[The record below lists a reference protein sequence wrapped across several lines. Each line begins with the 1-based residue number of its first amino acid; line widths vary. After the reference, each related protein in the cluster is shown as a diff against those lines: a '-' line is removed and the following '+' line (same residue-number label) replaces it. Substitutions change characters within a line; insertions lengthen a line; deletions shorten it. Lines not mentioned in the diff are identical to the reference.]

1 MSEEIVVVKT
11 EDLPDPFLEVNSIKV
26 EEEEDDKKKKKRK
39 KSPSEDAGQDEEE
52 KPKPKSK
59 SKPRVKLFEPEILE
73 GKREKKIIQRLDL
86 MGRQKEK
93 LKIESTG
100 RGDKLGDIARINH
113 SIGKLK
119 VPLLKPLHNIV
130 YDRPGTAS
138 ALRKNLRLFNGFP
151 FGPDSDR
158 YNKKVE
164 KVKKL
169 QKGLL
174 KTICQTLDLERTGTQ
189 IVLSERIM
197 RFLVQPTNSGKPVL
211 KKKKKT
217 TKDTKREKSSSK
229 SKKPQKKVESG
240 KSKPIVSDSSSD
252 DDDNDDEEEDSKE
265 NSKGTEK
272 SATASQRI
280 KDNEDKSF
288 DEVKDYH
295 CPIEDSDE
303 EEKSPP
309 QKKSDQKSDQTTSD
323 DSDRDVHEDKTVKK
337 KSPQKKKSSTM
348 KSTKKSDK
356 KSDQTTSDDS
366 DQDVH
371 EDKTVKKKSP
381 QKKKSST
388 MKSTKKSDKK
398 SDQTSSDDSDQ
409 DVHEDKTV
417 KKTIKKPAV
426 KRKAPAKPV
435 PKTKKADS
443 SSNRRKKMA
452 SKIKDESESSD
463 DDQPL
468 IKMLKKPPTDDQ
480 LKEAIQD
487 LLKDANLEEVTMK
500 QITRQVYDKYPDF
513 DLTSRKEFIR
523 VTVKSLIS

>member
-1 MSEEIVVVKT
+1 PFLFKRHVYCARTSPPIGSNTQSESTEKNPIMSKEIEAVKT
-11 EDLPDPFLEVNSIKV
+11 EDVPDPFLEENSIKV
-26 EEEEDDKKKKKRK
+26 EEEEEEKKKKKRK
-39 KSPSEDAGQDEEE
+39 RSPSDDAGQDEAE
-52 KPKPKSK
+52 KPKSK

-86 MGRQKEK
+86 MGKQKEK

-151 FGPDSDR
+151 FGPDSDL

-217 TKDTKREKSSSK
+217 TKDAKREKSSSK

-252 DDDNDDEEEDSKE
+252 DDDDDDDEEESKE

-272 SATASQRI
+272 SATASQRN
-280 KDNEDKSF
+280 KDSEDKSS
-288 DEVKDYH
+288 DKVKD
-295 CPIEDSDE
+295 CIAPIEDSDE

-309 QKKSDQKSDQTTSD
+309 QKKSSTMNSAKKSDQ
-323 DSDRDVHEDKTVKK
+323 
-337 KSPQKKKSSTM
+337 
-348 KSTKKSDK
+348 

-371 EDKTVKKKSP
+371 EEKTVKKKSP

-409 DVHEDKTV
+409 EVHEDKTV
-417 KKTIKKPAV
+417 KKTIKKPAA